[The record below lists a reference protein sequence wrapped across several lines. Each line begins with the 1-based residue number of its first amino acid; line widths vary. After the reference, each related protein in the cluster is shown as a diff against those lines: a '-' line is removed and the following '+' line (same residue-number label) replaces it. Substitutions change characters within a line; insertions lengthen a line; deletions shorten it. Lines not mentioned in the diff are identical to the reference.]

1 MYTFAV
7 KIDATKTV
15 QIKCNNYL
23 STFQLHFII
32 NFVLTE
38 PKLPSEISACS
49 ISLFMNVIM
58 AKTGST
64 AKYIRQMKYFQQST
78 KISSHQPYRAVAP
91 TRVHTRADYMP
102 YYSTFDS
109 LSGTLALV
117 FHFMA
122 YKLPPPSLHGQ
133 HYRTV

>member
-1 MYTFAV
+1 MCQSNGRCGVHHWKLRTKTSLLQKEVGEEVAVCQHKNSDPDNVYSFAV
-7 KIDATKTV
+7 KIDVTKTV

-23 STFQLHFII
+23 FSFQLHFII

-64 AKYIRQMKYFQQST
+64 AKYIRQMKYFQQSA
-78 KISSHQPYRAVAP
+78 KISSR
-91 TRVHTRADYMP
+91 
-102 YYSTFDS
+102 
-109 LSGTLALV
+109 
-117 FHFMA
+117 
-122 YKLPPPSLHGQ
+122 
-133 HYRTV
+133 